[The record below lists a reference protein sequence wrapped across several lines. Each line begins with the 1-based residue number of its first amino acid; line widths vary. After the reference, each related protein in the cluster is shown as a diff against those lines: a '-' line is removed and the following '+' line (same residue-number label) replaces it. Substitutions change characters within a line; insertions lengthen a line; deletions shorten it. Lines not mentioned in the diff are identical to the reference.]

1 MPDWKN
7 THGAVG
13 AVKIKNLRKGRKLA
27 QKIIVS
33 KLDTLWNAGCAG
45 CKNNGS
51 NFIFIDF
58 FTNLLVKNAGM
69 FFPPELTHLQNL
81 IKAVELYISKLV
93 FIKGLVLGIDDDYIF
108 EGRDILETFAELSKY
123 KRIFNADCLTFGKA
137 ENIGKLL
144 YGNVGSS
151 RNIAGS
157 CCHNS
162 KAHNLPFLT
171 VIGNMP
177 YAVASFCSQCS
188 KTARKVQHLLR
199 KLPVR
204 NRLKNALQIF

>member
-27 QKIIVS
+27 QKIVVS
-33 KLDTLWNAGCAG
+33 QLNTLWNAGCSG
-45 CKNNGS
+45 SEYNGS

-69 FFPPELTHLQNL
+69 FFPPELPHLQNL

-108 EGRDILETFAELSKY
+108 EGRNLRKTFAELSKY

-137 ENIGKLL
+137 EDVGKLL
-144 YGNVGSS
+144 YGNVGST
-151 RNIAGS
+151 RNITGS